1 MLSTPKLLIHI
12 GYPKTA
18 SSWLQKGI
26 FQDKT
31 AGFLAPWRSPSG
43 EAIAQFVIPNAF
55 RFSAE
60 SVRKVLEPGLQ
71 EAARQNLVP
80 VLSHEHLAC
89 NQIRGRYHGKEAADR
104 LYATFP
110 EARILVFIREQKSMI
125 LSSYRQY
132 IRGGNGETA
141 TIQQFIGAETK
152 PAFEPTCRLDY
163 LEYDLLIAYYQN
175 LFGSENLLVLPFEL
189 IKIQPEDVLKEII
202 DFAEAKEI
210 NPTSITY
217 PSKNVGFKAGTLAV
231 KRRLN
236 HIIKEPNFG
245 ATTRRTLNWRI
256 VDKISKTIDSIPFL
270 DGFHQGIENDWK
282 QFIAEYVGD
291 YFRLSNQ
298 RTSQLIGM
306 NLADFGY
313 DC

>member
-1 MLSTPKLLIHI
+1 MLSNPRLLIHI

-18 SSWLQKGI
+18 SGWLQRGI
-26 FQDKT
+26 FQDTT
-31 AGFLAPWRSPSG
+31 AGFLAPWGGLSG
-43 EAIAQFVIPNAF
+43 EASVQFIIPNAF

-60 SVRKVLEPGLQ
+60 SVRKVFEPGLQ

-80 VLSHEHLAC
+80 VLSNEHLAC

-217 PSKNVGFKAGTLAV
+217 PSKNVALKAGTLAV

-245 ATTRRTLNWRI
+245 GSERTLNWRI